1 MGLLILMV
9 GPDGPPNISVAGVAT
24 RQVAAL

>member
-9 GPDGPPNISVAGVAT
+9 GPDGPPGISVAGVAA